1 MSSNILKTT
10 PSGNIK
16 SVKLSPNQGF
26 GLDTSSELESKKKF
40 GIRVSDQVD
49 YLFSFWFKQTLL
61 QASFT
66 FSVDCYDEMYNKV
79 ETIDIFTAQNNSF
92 FIDGTKQ
99 IIMNEKTYHYAKCI
113 LYSSLTSTN
122 LVDQPITTIPGTTNL
137 IMRKGT
143 VTVFPRIKC
152 ISSDVILWGFKM
164 RPLRTPFSTCFLDNA
179 NLLEIWRKNNRNN
192 VQDEDIDRNAKDYLL
207 PYNTLQTTIKL

>member
-1 MSSNILKTT
+1 MASNLLKTT

-16 SVKLSPNQGF
+16 SVKLSPGQGF
-26 GLDTSSELESKKKF
+26 GLASNSELATKKGF

-61 QASFT
+61 QASFK
-66 FSVDCYDEMYNKV
+66 FSVDCYDDMYNRLDTV
-79 ETIDIFTAQNNSF
+79 DVFTAQNNRF
-92 FIDGTKQ
+92 FIDGTQ
-99 IIMNEKTYHYAKCI
+99 QLITNEKTYHYAKCI
-113 LYSSLTSTN
+113 LYSSNTPTN
-122 LVDQPITTIPGTTNL
+122 LKDQPITTLPSSTNL

-143 VTVFPRIKC
+143 VTVFPKLEC
-152 ISSDVILWGFKM
+152 TANDLTFWGFKI

-192 VQDEDIDRNAKDYLL
+192 VSDDSIDRNAKDYLL